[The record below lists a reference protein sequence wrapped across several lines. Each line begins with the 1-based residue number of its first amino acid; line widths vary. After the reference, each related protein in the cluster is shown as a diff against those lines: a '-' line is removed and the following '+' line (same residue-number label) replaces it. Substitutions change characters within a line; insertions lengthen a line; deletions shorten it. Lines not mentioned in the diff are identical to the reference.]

1 MTRRSR
7 SAFVLA
13 AWAVLAVA
21 SPASAKTEI
30 RMGTLA
36 PADSPWHR
44 VLVQMGQEWRDISGG
59 EVTLRIFPGGSLGD
73 ENAMLQKARVGLLQ
87 GIAISGIGLP
97 EVEPG
102 VMALQ
107 IPLLFE
113 SYDELDH
120 VRDRLAPELEQRIL
134 AKGFVVLN
142 WADAGWVH
150 FFTKAPARTPDDVRK
165 TKLYITAGD
174 ADTEELFKAA
184 RFHPVPL
191 SPTDMLTALQT
202 GMIDA
207 FDTPPLVALAN
218 QWFGLAKHMID
229 LPWAPLVGAT
239 IVDRKVWDKI
249 PEAQRAKLLDAAKRA
264 GERFRGEIRGLNDG
278 AVVEMQ
284 KRGLAVVTLD
294 ERTRAEWRR
303 EVEAIYPKLKD
314 RLVPA
319 DLFDRAT
326 RLRDEYRAKGA
337 ASK

>member
-1 MTRRSR
+1 MRRIALPIIFA
-7 SAFVLA
+7 SATLA
-13 AWAVLAVA
+13 IG
-21 SPASAKTEI
+21 PTTGAKTEI

-59 EVTLRIFPGGSLGD
+59 EVTLRIFPGGAPGD
-73 ENAMLQKARVGLLQ
+73 ESAMLQKARVGLLQ

-97 EVEPG
+97 QVEPG

-113 SYDELDH
+113 SYDELDYA
-120 VRDRLAPELEQRIL
+120 RERLAPELEQRIL

-150 FFTKAPARTPDDVRK
+150 FFTKAKASTPDDVRK

-239 IVDRKVWDKI
+239 IVDRKVWEKI
-249 PEAQRAKLLDAAKRA
+249 PDAQRARLLDAARRS

-284 KRGLAVVTLD
+284 KRGLQVVKLD
-294 ERTRAEWRR
+294 DATRALWRR
-303 EVEAIYPKLKD
+303 EVEAVWPKLKD

-326 RLRDEYRAKGA
+326 KLRDEYRNGRA
-337 ASK
+337 ASQ